1 MRALLAITDLMARS
15 RLQQAAKAAGYEVS
29 SARGVPDPGAEPPD
43 VLVVD
48 LDQAGT
54 LEALTAWRAAH
65 PGVRVVGFAFHAHAD
80 VMDAARALDAEVVTH
95 GTTGRP
101 ERIFPVRNGPA
112 VS

>member
-1 MRALLAITDLMARS
+1 MRALLAIADLMARS

-29 SARGVPDPGAEPPD
+29 SARGVPDPADDPPD

-48 LDQAGT
+48 LDQPAT
-54 LEALTAWRAAH
+54 LDALAAWRAAH
-65 PGVRVVGFAFHAHAD
+65 PDVRVVGFAFHAHED
-80 VMDAARALDAEVVTH
+80 VMAAARSLGAEVVTH

-101 ERIFPVRNGPA
+101 ERIFPVSNGPA

>member
-1 MRALLAITDLMARS
+1 MRALLVITDLMARS
-15 RLQQAAKAAGYEVS
+15 RLQQAAKAAGYEVA
-29 SARGVPDPGAEPPD
+29 SAREVPDPGAEPPD

-54 LEALTAWRAAH
+54 LDALTAWRDAH
-65 PGVRVVGFAFHAHAD
+65 PGVRVVGFAFHAHANL
-80 VMDAARALDAEVVTH
+80 MDAARALGAEVVTH

-101 ERIFPVRNGPA
+101 ERIFPVSDGPA